1 MIPEARSLKFVS
13 LGKVVSARLRS
24 SLEVL
29 KENTV
34 SFLFFYFTL
43 LGLTLGCRIFN
54 LCCSMQ
60 ELLVVACELSCGM
73 WDLVP

>member
-29 KENTV
+29 KENPV
-34 SFLFFYFTL
+34 SFLSTEDHMRWKL
-43 LGLTLGCRIFN
+43 NTSGRVRERRREGQQDT
-54 LCCSMQ
+54 
-60 ELLVVACELSCGM
+60 EH
-73 WDLVP
+73 